1 MQLSKPCTQPKKH
14 DIFKQQT
21 RNGIHTASSWLLWKF
36 GQKREAAG
44 ECAKVITCAEGEVG
58 EHSPPQ
64 QTKHFFLAGCWKR
77 GDRDQPGP
85 TKALTPIWHISVLV
99 HLTIQ
104 VWPGAGGSAAAKSLV
119 MLWLPSWRGLDA
131 RGGLL
136 TCAFQPSGAAQLCPV
151 LPMAERDGTSQG
163 DIQSRSRHHLI
174 PEAARTAWSHGL
186 LPVWK
191 LDKFNQYRIL
201 QHKRGPEGAAGC
213 CVLGQPQHREKLTS
227 TEALA
232 TDSGAGKMWQHQDWP
247 GCWLTVDVDAL

>member
-1 MQLSKPCTQPKKH
+1 MQLSKPCTQPKKQ

-21 RNGIHTASSWLLWKF
+21 RNWIHTASSWLLWKF

-44 ECAKVITCAEGEVG
+44 ECAGVITCAEGEVG

-131 RGGLL
+131 HGGLL
-136 TCAFQPSGAAQLCPV
+136 TCAFQPSGAAQLCPCPPHGWKRWN
-151 LPMAERDGTSQG
+151 LTGRYPGQEQASPRPWGSKDCLEPWTA
-163 DIQSRSRHHLI
+163 SRLKIR
-174 PEAARTAWSHGL
+174 
-186 LPVWK
+186 
-191 LDKFNQYRIL
+191 
-201 QHKRGPEGAAGC
+201 
-213 CVLGQPQHREKLTS
+213 
-227 TEALA
+227 
-232 TDSGAGKMWQHQDWP
+232 
-247 GCWLTVDVDAL
+247 